1 MKTKIKKFFAI
12 LFSLTMAG
20 GLAVMAA
27 GCGNN
32 DPVED
37 DNNPPTGQTPGGD
50 EQTPGGDEQNPG
62 GDEQPSAGT
71 ILSSFDDYPNIKDD
85 LISSIK
91 THSEGEATYRFQAEC
106 TDIRGKS
113 GMGYSGPGTGAS
125 MMVNIGNNNACFS
138 YLYVEG
144 MTVNFI
150 VVSDR
155 DVEKAELSFCL
166 GGEFVDMLVDSELFT
181 VRVDTV
187 AELDLMPTD
196 EGGALGLWDDAFLNY
211 NGNMPEDEY
220 LVFECPIDATIHGA
234 GSQQPTDFQEF
245 LITTSLKLYEGVNCI
260 SMVISG
266 KDFET
271 ADIGTMQCQAPCVD
285 YMSIT
290 TEAQLGFYAQQN
302 NGYGTDGLSIVS

>member
-1 MKTKIKKFFAI
+1 MKTKLKKFLAI
-12 LFSLTMAG
+12 LCALTMAG

-27 GCGNN
+27 GCSNT
-32 DPVED
+32 ED
-37 DNNPPTGQTPGGD
+37 ETNNPPVEKPGD
-50 EQTPGGDEQNPG
+50 DDQTPGGDEQNPG

-91 THSEGEATYRFQAEC
+91 THPEGEATYRFQAEC

-125 MMVNIGNNNACFS
+125 MMVNIGNNVCFS

>member
-1 MKTKIKKFFAI
+1 
-12 LFSLTMAG
+12 
-20 GLAVMAA
+20 
-27 GCGNN
+27 
-32 DPVED
+32 
-37 DNNPPTGQTPGGD
+37 
-50 EQTPGGDEQNPG
+50 
-62 GDEQPSAGT
+62 
-71 ILSSFDDYPNIKDD
+71 
-85 LISSIK
+85 
-91 THSEGEATYRFQAEC
+91 
-106 TDIRGKS
+106 
-113 GMGYSGPGTGAS
+113 MGYSGPGTGAS

>member
-1 MKTKIKKFFAI
+1 MTIMKTKLKKFLAI
-12 LFSLTMAG
+12 LCALTMAG

-27 GCGNN
+27 GCSNT
-32 DPVED
+32 ED
-37 DNNPPTGQTPGGD
+37 ETNNPPVEKPGD
-50 EQTPGGDEQNPG
+50 DDQTPGGDEQNPG

-71 ILSSFDDYPNIKDD
+71 ILSSFDDYPNIK
-85 LISSIK
+85 
-91 THSEGEATYRFQAEC
+91 GEATYRFQAEC